1 VDDLRRQQR
10 IDVPGI
16 VGRIGDALG
25 IEVPAEARDAPTT
38 TAA

>member
-1 VDDLRRQQR
+1 
-10 IDVPGI
+10 VPGI
-16 VGRIGDALG
+16 VGRIAEALG